1 MARRLAS
8 WALLPLCLLPA
19 LAHAQAP
26 APAAAA
32 QDPALPSRRWVVVG
46 GGSTSLL
53 GDCTDCAAED
63 HIHSGNFMLNAG
75 VSLNRRTDVGAEI
88 LYVPTTLETGEP
100 ISVSFVMAA
109 VQFRPWQTRGFFL
122 KAGSGLAS
130 LRNWLGTI
138 DGVDTAQRSTAF
150 ALGLGTGWEW
160 RMRGRF
166 GAQVFGSQHVVA
178 LGDLETNTGIAE
190 NVMGNFWSFGA
201 AIVIR

>member
-1 MARRLAS
+1 MALRR
-8 WALLPLCLLPA
+8 ALWVPWLICLLPA

-32 QDPALPSRRWVVVG
+32 QGPALPSRLWVVVG

-53 GDCTDCAAED
+53 GDCSDCAAED
-63 HIHSGNFMLNAG
+63 YIHSGSFLVNAG
-75 VSLNRRTDVGAEI
+75 ASINRRTDVGGEF
-88 LYVPTTLETGEP
+88 LFVPTTLETGEP
-100 ISVSFVMAA
+100 ISVSFVMAS
-109 VQFRPWQTRGFFL
+109 VQFRPWHTRGFFL
-122 KAGSGLAS
+122 KAGSGLAYM
-130 LRNWLGTI
+130 RNWLGTI
-138 DGVDTAQRSTAF
+138 DGATKAQRSTAF

-178 LGDLETNTGIAE
+178 VGDLETNSGIAE

>member
-1 MARRLAS
+1 MALRWS
-8 WALLPLCLLPA
+8 PWALMLLCLLPA
-19 LAHAQAP
+19 PARAQAVP
-26 APAAAA
+26 ADAR
-32 QDPALPSRRWVVVG
+32 DPALPSRMWVVIG

-53 GDCTDCAAED
+53 GDCTECAAD
-63 HIHSGNFMLNAG
+63 DYIHSGNFMLNAG

-88 LYVPTTLETGEP
+88 LFVPTTLETGEP

-109 VQFRPWQTRGFFL
+109 VQFRPWRTHGFFL

-130 LRNWLGTI
+130 VKNWLGTI
-138 DGVDTAQRSTAF
+138 DGDETAQRSTAF
-150 ALGLGTGWEW
+150 ALGLGAGWEW
-160 RMRGRF
+160 RMRSRF

-178 LGDLETNTGIAE
+178 LGDLETNSGTAE

>member
-1 MARRLAS
+1 MALRRTL
-8 WALLPLCLLPA
+8 WVPFLICLLPA

-26 APAAAA
+26 APAGAAK
-32 QDPALPSRRWVVVG
+32 DPPLPSRLWVVVG

-63 HIHSGNFMLNAG
+63 YIHSGSFLLNLGA
-75 VSLNRRTDVGAEI
+75 SINRRTDIGGEF
-88 LYVPTTLETGEP
+88 LFVPTTLETGEP

-109 VQFRPWQTRGFFL
+109 FQFRPWHTRGFFL
-122 KAGSGLAS
+122 KAGTGLAS
-130 LRNWLGTI
+130 VKNWLGTI
-138 DGVDTAQRSTAF
+138 DGATTAQRSTAF

-178 LGDLETNTGIAE
+178 LGDLETNAGVAE